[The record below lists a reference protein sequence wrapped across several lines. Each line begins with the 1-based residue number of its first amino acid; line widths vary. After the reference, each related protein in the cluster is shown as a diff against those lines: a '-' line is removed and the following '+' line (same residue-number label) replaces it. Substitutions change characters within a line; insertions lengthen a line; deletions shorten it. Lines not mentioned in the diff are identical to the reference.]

1 MQRDVRHNPVR
12 VQAITTLAEF
22 DRCSRDWDEVV
33 AQTPGASIHA
43 RSFWIRRWLE
53 TVGRDRE
60 IAFRL
65 MFDDDGPLGCAAW
78 MRETKRLGPFPVPFL
93 RLAGEPMSKRT
104 QVILAR
110 RQSEAAAAMMRD
122 LRKLR
127 WLWLD
132 PGRVLDA
139 DPFLKACASSSVVA
153 AADERASYILPCI
166 ATTMGWDDYL
176 ATRTRSFRKQRRRG
190 HLGSQLSA
198 KIYPAEFPCVED
210 LLAAIDV
217 IARESWAFQEDTS
230 VVSAG
235 DEWSFWQKTIRDAA
249 ALNIL
254 HAACIFDGDAPVA
267 FIFGILEHRTLY
279 ALKTAFVASSAKH
292 GSGRFAFSALVQ
304 AAMENPEIDLVDLD
318 FITSHGDYK
327 AGWATRLET
336 VKSYYAFRR
345 GPLPGLIARAYRMKK
360 KHAASPPETVPMGE
374 EATA

>member
-12 VQAITTLAEF
+12 VQAIASLAEF
-22 DRCSRDWDEVV
+22 DRCSRDWDEVIEK
-33 AQTPGASIHA
+33 TPGASIHA

-53 TVGRDRE
+53 TVGRGRE

-65 MFDDDGPLGCAAW
+65 MYDDEGPLGCAAW
-78 MRETKRLGPFPVPFL
+78 MRETKRLGPFTVPFL

-110 RQSEAAAAMMRD
+110 RQAEAAAAMMAD

-139 DPFLKACASSSVVA
+139 DPFLKACASSSVVS
-153 AADERASYILPCI
+153 AADERATYILPCI
-166 ATTMGWDDYL
+166 ATTMKWEDYL
-176 ATRTRSFRKQRRRG
+176 ASRTRSFRKQRRRG
-190 HLGSQLSA
+190 HLGCQLKA
-198 KIYPAEFPCVED
+198 RIYPADFSCVEE

-235 DEWSFWQKTIRDAA
+235 DEWKFWQKTIRDAA
-249 ALNIL
+249 DHDLL
-254 HAACIFDGDAPVA
+254 HAACIFDGDDPVA
-267 FIFGILEHRTLY
+267 FIFGMLEHRTLF
-279 ALKTAFVASSAKH
+279 ALKTAFVASSAKL

-304 AAMENPEIDLVDLD
+304 AAMESPDIDLVDLD

-327 AGWATRLET
+327 AGWATSLET
-336 VKSYYAFRR
+336 VKSYYAFRH
-345 GPLPGLIARAYRMKK
+345 GLLPGMIAFAYRMKK
-360 KHAASPPETVPMGE
+360 KHAAAPPEPAPMGE